1 MIWFILAIIFGIL
14 MVWCIHD
21 EGVGWFTSIA
31 GGLFCGFVG
40 WFLCFILAG
49 AAVSGIG
56 KATNSIKY
64 VEDTDESHT
73 IAAVQD
79 NTYAH
84 GFRNA
89 DGRLKITYLYKNVD
103 EDGKENFRNETV
115 DGEDTQ
121 IYLDDNV
128 IPHVVAY
135 SPIFVNNIVNTIFG
149 PPIFYNHRY
158 DLYVPTGSL
167 KMEYNIDLQ

>member
-1 MIWFILAIIFGIL
+1 MGW
-14 MVWCIHD
+14 VIHD
-21 EGVGWFTSIA
+21 EGIGWFTTIA
-31 GGLFCGFVG
+31 GGLFCGIVG

-64 VEDTDESHT
+64 VEDAEESHT
-73 IAAVQD
+73 IAAIQD

-89 DGRLKITYLYKNVD
+89 DGMLKITYLYKNVD
-103 EDGKENFRNETV
+103 EDGKENFKNETV
-115 DGEDTQ
+115 NGGDTQ

-128 IPHVVAY
+128 IPHVVAAY
-135 SPIFVNNIVNTIFG
+135 SPVFVNNIVNTIFG
-149 PPIFYNHRY
+149 SPIFYNHRY
-158 DLYVPTGSL
+158 DLYVPTGTL